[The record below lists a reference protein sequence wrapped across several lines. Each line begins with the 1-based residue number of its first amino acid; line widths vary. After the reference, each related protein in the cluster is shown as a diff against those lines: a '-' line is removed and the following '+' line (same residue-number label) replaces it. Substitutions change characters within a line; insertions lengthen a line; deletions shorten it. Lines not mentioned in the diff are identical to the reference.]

1 MLFRIENNQE
11 QGGDGKIREYELS
24 FRELPRMKVKDMEK
38 YIAEEIRK
46 EINGSNNR
54 NLLSYSKSLGV
65 CLMKYNKFSINE
77 LHINKDNDNYID
89 NCITYYIC
97 KKHNIKE
104 DTAYLDFDTGLI
116 GLPKKDNE
124 IVIIKNIEID
134 VSNNESVDRYLRK
147 VIGVGIKKVASP
159 EKDCEVLL
167 MQSPDDL
174 VISDYLH
181 SIYLLY
187 GLVLK
192 YGMKTK
198 IYNYLYDKIYWLK
211 EDYFTDCPEE
221 RGAILY
227 VLNYLYEQ
235 YKYERKVIK
244 KILSFSEKE
253 LSIHFYSNVPVIQIL
268 KIQCKE
274 FNDVYDELYD
284 NSDVMCQTILNCYYE
299 YYNE

>member
-89 NCITYYIC
+89 NYITYYIC

-192 YGMKTK
+192 YGMNTK
-198 IYNYLYDKIYWLK
+198 IYNYLYDKIRWLK

-221 RGAILY
+221 KGAILY

-244 KILSFSEKE
+244 KYYLLLKKNYLFIFILMF
-253 LSIHFYSNVPVIQIL
+253 L
-268 KIQCKE
+268 
-274 FNDVYDELYD
+274 
-284 NSDVMCQTILNCYYE
+284 
-299 YYNE
+299 